1 MIDLVLQAGGEQPI
15 GLDLPRLSL
24 EIEIFHLHLRRTLD
38 IVVIFR
44 NRQTALLIGRLFLR
58 GPNDLRIDENLRIP
72 RFLLLGEVHG
82 DHTLGRAD
90 LDRGEPDAGRDVQA
104 ADKQLVELA
113 RLQSETAVR
122 IEAMRDMLAG
132 RQAELHRA
140 VNERLDSVTHHLNQS
155 MTTTRQHTVDSL
167 QKLNERLVVIDTAQ
181 QNIADLASQMASL
194 QSVLAN
200 KQQRGAFGQ
209 ARMELIVQ
217 DGLPKDCYEFQFTL
231 SNRCRP
237 DCAVFL
243 PDRRP
248 LTIDA
253 KFPLEAVTALRE
265 AKTED
270 ERKQAA
276 ARMRQ
281 DVARHVDD
289 IAAKYLI
296 PGETQ
301 DLALMFVPSESIFGE
316 LHDGFDDIVQKAFR
330 CKVVIVSPSL
340 LMLAIQVIQQIQ
352 KDARMREA
360 ADQIHAEVGHL
371 LDDLK
376 RLHER
381 VLKLQQHFG
390 QANED
395 VRQILISSEKIE
407 KRGARIREVEFDG
420 EAAPAADPVVIPAP
434 LPRRLQAGE

>member
-1 MIDLVLQAGGEQPI
+1 MGC
-15 GLDLPRLSL
+15 
-24 EIEIFHLHLRRTLD
+24 RRTAT
-38 IVVIFR
+38 
-44 NRQTALLIGRLFLR
+44 NSSLR
-58 GPNDLRIDENLRIP
+58 SRTNAGPN
-72 RFLLLGEVHG
+72 
-82 DHTLGRAD
+82 
-90 LDRGEPDAGRDVQA
+90 
-104 ADKQLVELA
+104 
-113 RLQSETAVR
+113 
-122 IEAMRDMLAG
+122 
-132 RQAELHRA
+132 
-140 VNERLDSVTHHLNQS
+140 
-155 MTTTRQHTVDSL
+155 
-167 QKLNERLVVIDTAQ
+167 
-181 QNIADLASQMASL
+181 
-194 QSVLAN
+194 
-200 KQQRGAFGQ
+200 
-209 ARMELIVQ
+209 
-217 DGLPKDCYEFQFTL
+217 
-231 SNRCRP
+231 
-237 DCAVFL
+237 CAVFL

-265 AKTED
+265 AKSED

-276 ARMRQ
+276 SRLRQ
-281 DVARHVDD
+281 DLARHVGD
-289 IAAKYLI
+289 IADKYLI

-301 DLALMFVPSESIFGE
+301 DLALMFVPSESIFAE

-330 CKVVIVSPSL
+330 SKVVIVSPSL

-371 LDDLK
+371 MDDLK

-395 VRQILISSEKIE
+395 VRQILISAEKIE

-420 EAAPAADPVVIPAP
+420 EDGPAADPVVIPAP